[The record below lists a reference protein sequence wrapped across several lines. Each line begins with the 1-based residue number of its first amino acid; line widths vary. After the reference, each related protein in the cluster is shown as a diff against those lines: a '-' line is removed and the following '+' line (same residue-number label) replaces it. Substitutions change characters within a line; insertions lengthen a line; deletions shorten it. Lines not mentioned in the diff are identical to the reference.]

1 LVGVVQGLTEF
12 LPVSSSGH
20 LVLAQELFC
29 YKPEG
34 ILLEVALHVA
44 TLLAVLIYYRR
55 RLFNIAKTGVG
66 AGGWLRFLGL
76 IILASVPAALVGL
89 FFEDRIEKLFEN
101 PVLVGFTLL
110 FTALILTSS
119 VFARSRGVTCAT
131 LGFGA
136 ALLIGVA
143 QAVAI
148 APGVSRSGMTIVAA
162 LWLGAVAEESAAFSF
177 ILSVPAILGAV
188 ILTAKDIT
196 TVDIPPGPLAVGFV
210 AALVSGVLAIYVV
223 IRVLSARK
231 LPYFGVYCC
240 IIGTTFII
248 ISFL

>member
-1 LVGVVQGLTEF
+1 MVQGLTEF

-20 LVLAQELFC
+20 LVLAQELFD

-55 RLFNIAKTGVG
+55 RMFDIARAGVG
-66 AGGWLRFLGL
+66 AGGWPRFVGL
-76 IILASVPAALVGL
+76 IIIASIPAAVVGL
-89 FFEDRIEKLFEN
+89 FFEDRVEGLFES
-101 PVLVGFTLL
+101 PVLVGFALL
-110 FTALILTSS
+110 FTAAVLASS
-119 VFARSRGVTCAT
+119 TFARSRGINLTT

-162 LWLGAVAEESAAFSF
+162 LWLGTVAEEAAAFSF
-177 ILSVPAILGAV
+177 ILSVPAILGAG
-188 ILTAKDIT
+188 ILTVKDIT
-196 TVDIPPGPLAVGFV
+196 TVDIPLGPLTVGFA
-210 AALVSGVLAIYVV
+210 AALVAGVFAIYVV
-223 IRVLSARK
+223 IKTLSARK
-231 LPYFGVYCC
+231 FPYFAVYCC
-240 IIGTTFII
+240 IIGTVVIATY
-248 ISFL
+248 LV